1 MNVAICCP
9 GPSLNAAT
17 PADLEVF
24 DAVLAVNRAAL
35 VVEATIWC
43 ALDYPMI
50 RDHRATVLGNP
61 LLMTHSTTWEDI
73 RRKVPR
79 FPAVVMLEDVE
90 AWYGQKYQRRT
101 TPAAMLL
108 AGYLGAS
115 RIELFGDDKTPAPD
129 FDGFQTAETGM
140 ARLPSRWESEQ
151 KDCDAITAFL
161 KRGGC
166 EVHRHVAA
174 HA

>member
-9 GPSLNAAT
+9 GPSLAAVT
-17 PADLEVF
+17 PADLSGF

-35 VVEATIWC
+35 HVEATCWA

-50 RDHRATVLGNP
+50 RDHRALILGNP
-61 LLMTHSTTWEDI
+61 VLMTHSTTWEDI

-90 AWYGQKYQRRT
+90 AWYGEKYFRRT

-108 AGYLGAS
+108 AGYFGAK
-115 RIELFGDDKTPAPD
+115 RIEMFGDDKTPAPD
-129 FDGFQTAETGM
+129 WDGFQTAETGM

-151 KDCDAITAFL
+151 KDCNAITAFL

-166 EVHRHVAA
+166 EVHRHALT
-174 HA
+174 HT

>member
-1 MNVAICCP
+1 MNVAIACP
-9 GPSLNAAT
+9 GPSLSAVT
-17 PADLEVF
+17 QADLNGY
-24 DAVLAVNRAAL
+24 DAVIAVNRAAL
-35 VVEATIWC
+35 HVEATCW
-43 ALDYPMI
+43 AVLDYPLI
-50 RDHRATVLGNP
+50 RDDRATVLGNP
-61 LLMTHSTTWEDI
+61 ILLTHSTTWQDI

-90 AWYGQKYQRRT
+90 AWYGQKYERRT

-115 RIELFGDDKTPAPD
+115 RIDLYGDDKTPAPD
-129 FDGFQTAETGM
+129 YDGFQTAETGL
-140 ARLPSRWESEQ
+140 ARLPSRWASEQ

-166 EVHRHVAA
+166 EVVRHVLTAI
-174 HA
+174 